1 MCVAAISEPN
11 PSRVGVF
18 HRCANR
24 AEHDASPPSAPCPRP
39 CRPFRTGV
47 SYRDCPRQSRWAC
60 RPHPHLSVLGWPA
73 VPLGAIGRGNAP
85 SPGNGPVRSG
95 RDSTPWR
102 RLGAAKAELTNFNE
116 NLRTIIKARQC
127 LTTMKHHETSWNSM
141 THRFNPRNSLTRTTV
156 VLRSQLPDQII
167 PMKPKLLRMTVK
179 QDVSKLTGA

>member
-127 LTTMKHHETSWNSM
+127 LTTMKHHETSWNIM
-141 THRFNPRNSLTRTTV
+141 KHHETQWLTGSIHAILWH
-156 VLRSQLPDQII
+156 VLRWF
-167 PMKPKLLRMTVK
+167 
-179 QDVSKLTGA
+179 